1 MEIIL
6 SDHIPINESYRCI
19 PQNLYEQVKNY
30 IDDSVINEWV
40 KQWNSTYASPIVCVC
55 KKHGRLCL
63 CFDYHEL
70 NNKTIPDRQP
80 IPKIQ
85 DMLDC
90 LRGATVV
97 LYPWYEYCIPPRI
110 YSPRFK
116 KVCSVFYLLI
126 ALQVDLDT
134 LWSDKCSTLFSAVH
148 KWNFRR
154 AKRFKMSYLFGQY
167 FSLR

>member
-1 MEIIL
+1 MRYIFEKPKWCKGFSNGDYIKW
-6 SDHIPINESYRCI
+6 SHSYNESYRCI

-63 CFDYHEL
+63 CFDYHKL

-90 LRGATVV
+90 LRGKQ
-97 LYPWYEYCIPPRI
+97 W
-110 YSPRFK
+110 
-116 KVCSVFYLLI
+116 
-126 ALQVDLDT
+126 
-134 LWSDKCSTLFSAVH
+134 FSALD
-148 KWNFRR
+148 
-154 AKRFKMSYLFGQY
+154 MSKVY
-167 FSLR
+167 